1 MAWISS
7 IKNIALIDDTLNFIS
22 AIWVTSTSITNWE
35 FMSHFILCMHP
46 FMLFSLSILK
56 NHAMVKVT
64 VFLRYFPTVKL
75 LFLLPL
81 LLYLYF
87 LPSVS
92 QGRQT
97 QRFVQW
103 WFSCRGLWPVKHW
116 VHLPSHTS
124 HYGPHILHVQL
135 SLCTLWYTF
144 HAWIFNWCEIND
156 MGTSKLTPLPS

>member
-7 IKNIALIDDTLNFIS
+7 IKNIAMIDDTLNFIS

-124 HYGPHILHVQL
+124 QYCYPHFTCSIITKH
-135 SLCTLWYTF
+135 TLIYF
-144 HAWIFNWCEIND
+144 SRLD
-156 MGTSKLTPLPS
+156 L